1 MHVLIVSNG
10 YPTVKD
16 PQWGCFERDQAVALK
31 EQGHQVSILYVDRRF
46 RTYWRKIGINYRRED
61 GIDVCGVFLF
71 PFLKL
76 AHLNYQYHFRIVS
89 KMLDWAF
96 RCLVKRTG
104 MPDVIYAHYLYNI
117 SFATHLKEKY
127 HIPLVGIEHWS
138 ELTKEKLSPYAL
150 FHGNIAYHKA
160 DKILAVS
167 KSLQSH
173 IKRHFG
179 VDSTVVYDMLGSE
192 FVHSGTIVRNAEKE
206 NFSFL
211 AIGSLLHR
219 KGFDLLLDA
228 FSKSRLYE
236 TCRLTI
242 IGDGQE
248 RTNLLSQAKRLGVAN
263 AVCLVG
269 RKNKKEIIQLL
280 NESHV
285 FVLSSR
291 SETFGVVCIEALS
304 QGLPNIAT
312 ICGGPEEFINE
323 SNGILV
329 PANDVDAL
337 AEAMTKMHDTYDS
350 YDRTAIAKECLC
362 KFSPSVIAKQLTSI
376 FEDVAR

>member
-1 MHVLIVSNG
+1 MKILIISHG
-10 YPTVKD
+10 IPSEED
-16 PQWGCFERDQAVALK
+16 PQWGCFELDQARALEKMGHQVTMAAVDTRMRKGRHRGIRHTRFGTIGAYLYYLLPTRLLFFSFLKIFVRTKMMASLFEKIVK
-31 EQGHQVSILYVDRRF
+31 EQGL
-46 RTYWRKIGINYRRED
+46 
-61 GIDVCGVFLF
+61 
-71 PFLKL
+71 
-76 AHLNYQYHFRIVS
+76 
-89 KMLDWAF
+89 
-96 RCLVKRTG
+96 
-104 MPDVIYAHYLYNI
+104 PDVIYAHYMFNMASLVEV
-117 SFATHLKEKY
+117 KRKY
-127 HIPLVGIEHWS
+127 RQIPIVGIEHWS
-138 ELTKEKLSPYAL
+138 VLNQDRLTPCLMSR
-150 FHGNIAYHKA
+150 GRIAYSNV
-160 DKILAVS
+160 DRLLAVS
-167 KSLQSH
+167 KSLQSQ

-179 VDSTVVYDMLGSE
+179 IESTVVYDMLGQE
-192 FVHSGTIVRNAEKE
+192 FVHSKTIVRNAEKE

-269 RKNKKEIIQLL
+269 KKNKKEIIQLL

-329 PANDVDAL
+329 PANDADAL